1 MATLRGVSVGQVYPE
16 STVWHTTG
24 ILMLD
29 VESRGRSSHSMI
41 PRRVD
46 FASLIQRKP
55 QLDKL
60 LIGYGSLISRYYT
73 RPL

>member
-1 MATLRGVSVGQVYPE
+1 VATLRGVSVGQVYPE
-16 STVWHTTG
+16 STVWHTTS

-29 VESRGRSSHSMI
+29 VESRGRSGRSMI

-46 FASLIQRKP
+46 FSSLIQRKP

-60 LIGYGSLISRYYT
+60 LIADMVL
-73 RPL
+73 